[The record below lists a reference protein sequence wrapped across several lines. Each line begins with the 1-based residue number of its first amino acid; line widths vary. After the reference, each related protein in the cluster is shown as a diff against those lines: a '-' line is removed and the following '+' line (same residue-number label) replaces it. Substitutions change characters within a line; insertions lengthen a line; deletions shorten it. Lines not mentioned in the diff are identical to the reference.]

1 MPLRIATTSQMIASV
16 RAAGYEGILL
26 PALPDEDIHRGMERR
41 LADGAIIEPFLR
53 RERVDLL
60 LDVDTSVLTLSPV
73 PGRPNEVTLTA
84 EFCGIPYVTLYI
96 DPVTSTMNKVPWAQ
110 HWAMLER
117 PSWVKAVWE
126 APHAD
131 ELTRLGIPQVIQ
143 LPMAIADRDFDTSP
157 PSPRVDGPVVAFMGH
172 PATSW
177 FRSQNPVLP
186 RQLFPGFMA
195 AAVNADA
202 PGTPF
207 HHVYH
212 ELYGFGESV
221 TANEPPDVRARKSA
235 DYFNAKFVYNAWLAV
250 RQRDRFAIFL
260 SRHLGDRFEL
270 IGDFWDK
277 DHGLPQKPTIR
288 DYDELYRRMREVP
301 ICLNLVK
308 GCLEG
313 GLNLRHFEVTAVGG
327 FLLTYWTPEL
337 PQCFEVGKE
346 CEAFRNERELLEKV
360 RYYVAHPEKRLA
372 IAAAGQR
379 RTLRDH
385 LYSRRIRQLVS
396 MLRHRGVLPQQ
407 STHAASAD
415 KPMEISVRGVPHV
428 SLWRGAPGG
437 VNLDAARPGGAA
449 NGMIVA
455 SARIRV

>member
-16 RAAGYEGILL
+16 RAAGFDGVLL
-26 PALPDEDIHRGMERR
+26 PTLPDEDIHRGMERR

-60 LDVDTSVLTLSPV
+60 LDVDTSALTLSPL
-73 PGRPNEVTLTA
+73 PGRGGEVGLTA
-84 EFCGIPYVTLYI
+84 EICGVPHACLYI

-110 HWAMLER
+110 HWGMLER
-117 PSWVKAVWE
+117 PSWVKAVWDT
-126 APHAD
+126 AHAE
-131 ELTRLGIPQVIQ
+131 ELQRLSIPQVLH
-143 LPMAIADRDFDTSP
+143 LPMAMMDRDFDTSA
-157 PSPRVDGPVVAFMGH
+157 PSPRTDGPVIAFMGH

-186 RQLFPGFMA
+186 RQLLPGFIA
-195 AAVNADA
+195 AAVNADS

-212 ELYGFGESV
+212 DLYGFGQPIASKDS
-221 TANEPPDVRARKSA
+221 PDVRARKSA

-260 SRHLGDRFEL
+260 SKHLGDRFEL

-277 DHGLPQKPTIR
+277 DHGLAQKPTIR
-288 DYDELYRRMREVP
+288 DYNELYRRMREAP

-308 GCLEG
+308 GSLESS
-313 GLNLRHFEVTAVGG
+313 LILRHFEVTAVGG

-337 PQCFEVGKE
+337 PRFFEVGKE

-360 RYYVAHPEKRLA
+360 RYYVAHPQERLA

-385 LYSRRIRQLVS
+385 LYSRRIGQLVD
-396 MLRHRGVLPQQ
+396 MLLQRGVL
-407 STHAASAD
+407 SREASDADPAD
-415 KPMEISVRGVPHV
+415 KPMEISVRGVPPCAA
-428 SLWRGAPGG
+428 WREVPGG
-437 VNLDAARPGGAA
+437 VNLAASGPGGVAD
-449 NGMIVA
+449 GMIVA
-455 SARIRV
+455 SARMRV

>member
-16 RAAGYEGILL
+16 RAAGFDGVLL
-26 PALPDEDIHRGMERR
+26 PALPDEDIHRGIDRR
-41 LADGAIIEPFLR
+41 LADGAIVEPFLR

-60 LDVDTSVLTLSPV
+60 LDVDTSALTLSPV
-73 PGRPNEVTLTA
+73 PGRPHEVTLTA
-84 EFCGIPYVTLYI
+84 EICGVPYVTLYI
-96 DPVTSTMNKVPWAQ
+96 DPITSTMNKVPWAQ

-117 PSWVKAVWE
+117 PSWVKAVWDT
-126 APHAD
+126 AHAE
-131 ELTRLGIPQVIQ
+131 ELERLGIPQVLH
-143 LPMAIADRDFDTSP
+143 LPMAMMDREFDTSA
-157 PSPRVDGPVVAFMGH
+157 PRLRTDGPVIAFMGH

-186 RQLFPGFMA
+186 HQLLPGFIA

-212 ELYGFGESV
+212 DLYRFGEPTTKEDSP
-221 TANEPPDVRARKSA
+221 EVRARKSA

-260 SRHLGDRFEL
+260 SKHLGDRFEL

-277 DHGLPQKPTIR
+277 DHGLPQQPTIR
-288 DYDELYRRMREVP
+288 DYDELYRRMREAP

-308 GCLEG
+308 GSLETS
-313 GLNLRHFEVTAVGG
+313 LILRHFEVTAVGG

-360 RYYVAHPEKRLA
+360 RYYVAHPDERQA
-372 IAAAGQR
+372 IAQAGQR

-385 LYSRRIRQLVS
+385 LYSHRLRQLVDR
-396 MLRHRGVLPQQ
+396 LQQNGVLIRKGGEPKC
-407 STHAASAD
+407 AD
-415 KPMEISVRGVPHV
+415 KRMECSVRGVPPV
-428 SLWRGAPGG
+428 SLWRKTPGG
-437 VNLDAARPGGAA
+437 VNLDAARPREAVD
-449 NGMIVA
+449 GMIVA
-455 SARIRV
+455 SARMRI

>member
-16 RAAGYEGILL
+16 RAAGFDGVLL
-26 PALPDEDIHRGMERR
+26 PTLPDEDIHRGMERR
-41 LADGAIIEPFLR
+41 LADGAILEPFLR

-60 LDVDTSVLTLSPV
+60 LDVDTSALTLSPL
-73 PGRPNEVTLTA
+73 PGRGGEIGLTA
-84 EFCGIPYVTLYI
+84 EICGVPHVCLYI
-96 DPVTSTMNKVPWAQ
+96 DPVTSTMNKVPWTQ

-131 ELTRLGIPQVIQ
+131 ELIQLGIPQVVR

-157 PSPRVDGPVVAFMGH
+157 PSPCGDGPVVAFMGH
-172 PATSW
+172 PASSW

-186 RQLFPGFMA
+186 RQLLPGFMA

-207 HHVYH
+207 HQVYH
-212 ELYGFGESV
+212 DLYRFGQPV
-221 TANEPPDVRARKSA
+221 TAADPPDARARKSA

-260 SRHLGDRFEL
+260 SKHLGDRFEL

-277 DHGLPQKPTIR
+277 DHGLVQKPTIR
-288 DYDELYRRMREVP
+288 NYDELYRRMREVP

-308 GCLEG
+308 GCLEA

-337 PQCFEVGKE
+337 SECFEVGKE
-346 CEAFRNERELLEKV
+346 CETFRNERELLEKV
-360 RYYVAHPEKRLA
+360 RYYVAHPEERLA

-385 LYSRRIRQLVS
+385 LYSRRIRQLVD
-396 MLRHRGVLPQQ
+396 MLRQRGVLAQE
-407 STHAASAD
+407 ASQADPAD
-415 KPMEISVRGVPHV
+415 KPMEISVRGVPPC
-428 SLWRGAPGG
+428 STWREVPGG
-437 VNLDAARPGGAA
+437 VNLAASRPGGVAD
-449 NGMIVA
+449 GMIVA
-455 SARIRV
+455 SARMRV